1 MKTEVI
7 YQSILQKLSTL
18 PVDYL
23 QQVEE
28 FLSQL
33 GEEVQSK
40 EENRQKIMSFAG
52 AWQDMPQEDF
62 DDYLREAKK
71 TGTRLLNRK
80 QINKKDLSEN
90 NGWL

>member
-7 YQSILQKLSTL
+7 YQSILQKLGTL

-23 QQVEE
+23 QQVEA

-40 EENRQKIMSFAG
+40 EENRQKSMSFAG
-52 AWQDMPQEDF
+52 AWQDMPQEAF
-62 DDYLREAKK
+62 DDYLKDAMRAGNEAFGRE
-71 TGTRLLNRK
+71 TGL
-80 QINKKDLSEN
+80 
-90 NGWL
+90 

>member
-1 MKTEVI
+1 MKMEVI

-23 QQVEE
+23 QQVDA

-33 GEEVQSK
+33 GEEVQLK

-52 AWQDMPQEDF
+52 AWRDMPQEAF
-62 DDYLREAKK
+62 NDYLREA
-71 TGTRLLNRK
+71 RK
-80 QINKKDLSEN
+80 AGNEAFGGGNDC
-90 NGWL
+90 